1 MPLPSARRVVLGLVP
16 GEGLTGARFPRDRPH
31 PRGTELE
38 FETAAEAGL
47 DRLVF
52 LLDTGAD
59 DVGIPP
65 SALIGREFGDR
76 QDAFRRRV
84 QDSGLTTQSFA
95 TPDALGQLVERSLR
109 ELAAGRPS

>member
-1 MPLPSARRVVLGLVP
+1 MPLPSARRGVLGLVP

-65 SALIGREFGDR
+65 SALIDREFGDCP
-76 QDAFRRRV
+76 
-84 QDSGLTTQSFA
+84 A
-95 TPDALGQLVERSLR
+95 TSTP
-109 ELAAGRPS
+109 RPSTTWTGSTSPCA